1 MTTTTLRIASSEM
14 LYSIGF
20 FRWVEEAIMPHD
32 DKTAI
37 KLLDALGIRDD
48 LIEPI
53 LRGNYE
59 KETEGETLI
68 LHVITFDELKS
79 DALPTTA
86 AEYRAVEF
94 QDSGYGLG
102 EDDYFD
108 EANEFDEDEEEE

>member
-1 MTTTTLRIASSEM
+1 MTTTTLKIASNEM

-48 LIEPI
+48 LIGPI
-53 LRGNYE
+53 LKGDYQ

-68 LHVITFDELKS
+68 LHITTAEINS
-79 DALPTTA
+79 DSLPTTA